1 MKRSEDSDYND
12 YQSDGRFEND
22 PQFPTYSNWQPAD
35 DLGSFR
41 INSPRRQEAPTPE
54 TDDDEDVDD
63 GAPEEI
69 SLGAGGET
77 GVAANHGG
85 KLKDSS
91 YISVKLPDDIMQHL
105 GRQYGLDNSKHV
117 QKQILGIPSDH
128 LESLNFEEESKNKKS
143 ESHTK
148 ATTTSTTISSTTH
161 ENKNKGFHNSYKNR
175 EQEYYS
181 KKDLLPKLT
190 KDKKDPKSV
199 EKAPEQNPVT
209 PGSRSLWSLW
219 SVAWQAHIYFSGTLF
234 ILLAIYCTVNVC
246 RLHTFSRLFS
256 RGYFLSLN
264 ICMIIIG
271 LFRGLF
277 LLFDPYNENQSLPTP
292 MAYMLLNIGYPCITS
307 AFAILF
313 LALLRVTQVELLSP
327 SVQTPKAL
335 AVFCCI
341 HIAISLCLDITVGL
355 MSRLQYIL
363 LLGQGIFIVWS
374 LLLSAGYFYI
384 YSTMKKVVSRQQCDI
399 NRSMYPKLMFDQNGS
414 GSYSMRL
421 PPSGSN
427 PLSRAV
433 NLTLG
438 VAVIGSLM
446 GGVQLYGMIGMH
458 GLLRSDPKDIP
469 DPWYGYQVALRV
481 FEVMI
486 CYLLAVVATTPLRSD
501 SGHSPRG
508 GGRGPCTSCSPLL
521 CCNGEGG
528 CDKCG
533 GGESPRHQLEVEDIY
548 TEICTNNPGTVR
560 VLNTVDSYGQ
570 PMIPLNTGT
579 QSTNNSSIAL
589 STSGH
594 QLTSTLM
601 RKKQPVAGRSSG
613 SHVSGESNATQD
625 TALYSN
631 LRSSSRPSSMLFNDA
646 GFVRFRLGNDPSL
659 AQAEMLRQSC
669 EELAMN
675 TGEVGSSETVVNPS
689 VPDNNAAHGSESTMK
704 GSRSFDNA
712 VLDKKQLSGD
722 SFRMS
727 PLERPQSNMSY
738 VKEISDG
745 RAIKSE
751 LCSPDRPDVELLPG
765 LPQRPASKLA
775 THSHPV
781 SSRMESESDT
791 GGEQYE
797 TPAGMVL
804 PGASKSLA
812 AQVRSVVGYSESDLS
827 SVDPLYGGRSIYGY
841 SRAPSRCSSI
851 SATQSFDMR
860 VYGRTGFGASGAA
873 TLGRPVDKSKL
884 DNKYYYYGSSKG
896 QKNSG
901 LKENQTLTPR
911 PLLPSQRNPRL
922 GPSPTPPTASK
933 QVQGQPPQAQANP
946 AQSLYDQIMGR
957 DQTSPKLPNFQRSR
971 SLGHHYQ
978 RGSEAG
984 LEAGGQQPS
993 HLPPRPPG
1001 PRTPTSVARKVFES
1015 VTKRRNKDKHLK
1027 HVRPQFEPKMGYMT
1041 SPGPG
1046 QLFQTPDGRIVTAPP
1061 GPLIQLEDGRLVPA
1075 PGPLVQLEDGRVV
1088 ALAQPPMAQRGQ
1100 VRSGIPDRDQMLYGT
1115 REEILT
1121 RRDAYNQAHGKFNTS
1136 VYWNRTYILYFLQ
1149 PWGYLETN

>member
-1 MKRSEDSDYND
+1 MLVRRARAPEPDYEPD
-12 YQSDGRFEND
+12 YQADGRFEND

-35 DLGSFR
+35 DLGTFR
-41 INSPRRQEAPTPE
+41 INSPRRKDAEQQQGGRQTPE
-54 TDDDEDVDD
+54 EVSLGGG
-63 GAPEEI
+63 GAPAPPEPPPPR
-69 SLGAGGET
+69 AK
-77 GVAANHGG
+77 N
-85 KLKDSS
+85 KDGS
-91 YISVKLPDDIMQHL
+91 YISVKLPDDIMKHL
-105 GRQYGLDNSKHV
+105 GRQYGLDKNQHV

-128 LESLNFEEESKNKKS
+128 LESLDFDESQQ
-143 ESHTK
+143 
-148 ATTTSTTISSTTH
+148 TTTSESSTPA
-161 ENKNKGFHNSYKNR
+161 NNFHDSYKNR
-175 EQEYYS
+175 EQEYYN

-190 KDKKDPKSV
+190 KDTSDTQPDKV
-199 EKAPEQNPVT
+199 PEQNPVPE
-209 PGSRSLWSLW
+209 PGSRSLW
-219 SVAWQAHIYFSGTLF
+219 SVAWQAHIYFAGTLF
-234 ILLAIYCTVNVC
+234 ILLAIYCTVNVA

-271 LFRGLF
+271 LARGLF
-277 LLFDPYNENQSLPTP
+277 LLFDPYNEADSLPSP
-292 MAYMLLNIGYPCITS
+292 LAYMLLNLGYPCVTS

-341 HIAISLCLDITVGL
+341 HLAISLALDITVGL
-355 MSRLQYIL
+355 MTKLQYIL

-384 YSTMKKVVSRQQCDI
+384 YSTMKKVVSRQQCDV

-414 GSYSMRL
+414 GAYSMRL
-421 PPSGSN
+421 PPASSN

-458 GLLRSDPKDIP
+458 GLLRRDPRDIP
-469 DPWYGYQVALRV
+469 VPWYGYQVALRV
-481 FEVMI
+481 LEVMI

-501 SGHSPRG
+501 SGHSPRS
-508 GGRGPCTSCSPLL
+508 GRGPCTSCSPLL
-521 CCNGEGG
+521 CCNGEGP
-528 CDKCG
+528 CERCG
-533 GGESPRHQLEVEDIY
+533 AGDSPSHLEEEIY
-548 TEICTNNPGTVR
+548 TEICNAVPGTVR
-560 VLNTVDSYGQ
+560 VLNTVESYNQ
-570 PMIPLNTGT
+570 AMVPLGGTAGTTGT

-589 STSGH
+589 SASGQ

-601 RKKQPVAGRSSG
+601 RKAGPGPVRSSG
-613 SHVSGESNATQD
+613 SHVSGESSCATQD
-625 TALYSN
+625 TALYTN
-631 LRSSSRPSSMLFNDA
+631 LRQAAQDRPGSRPSSMLFNDA
-646 GFVRFRLGNDPSL
+646 GFVRFRIGNDQAL
-659 AQAEMLRQSC
+659 AQAENGRQSC
-669 EELAMN
+669 QDLAMIEA
-675 TGEVGSSETVVNPS
+675 GSEAAGSSAL
-689 VPDNNAAHGSESTMK
+689 DNTENTMR

-727 PLERPQSNMSY
+727 PLERPQSNMSH
-738 VKEISDG
+738 VKEAADA

-781 SSRMESESDT
+781 TGRLESDTDT
-791 GGEQYE
+791 GGETYE
-797 TPAGMVL
+797 MPAGLVL
-804 PGASKSLA
+804 PGVSRSLA
-812 AQVRSVVGYSESDLS
+812 QQVRSVVGYSESDLS
-827 SVDPLYGGRSIYGY
+827 SVDPLYGPGRSIYGY

-860 VYGRTGFGASGAA
+860 VYGRTGFPGASGAA
-873 TLGRPVDKSKL
+873 TLGRPVDKTKL

-911 PLLPSQRNPRL
+911 PLLPSQRHPRS
-922 GPSPTPPTASK
+922 GPSPTPPTATK
-933 QVQGQPPQAQANP
+933 QVQGVTGAGAAATP

-957 DQTSPKLPNFQRSR
+957 DQSAAAASPKLPNFQRSR

-978 RGSEAG
+978 RGDQPGPEAVP
-984 LEAGGQQPS
+984 GQPA

-1015 VTKRRNKDKHLK
+1015 VTKRRSKDKHLK
-1027 HVRPQFEPKMGYMT
+1027 HRAQEPSVGYM
-1041 SPGPG
+1041 PGPG
-1046 QLFQTPDGRIVTAPP
+1046 PLLQTPDGRLVQAP

-1075 PGPLVQLEDGRVV
+1075 PGPLVQLEDGRIV
-1088 ALAQPPMAQRGQ
+1088 ALAGPPQPPAQGGLMQTPDGRLVMANPRARQ
-1100 VRSGIPDRDQMLYGT
+1100 VAHDREMMLYGT
-1115 REEILT
+1115 REEFS
-1121 RRDAYNQAHGKFNTS
+1121 RREAYNQAHG
-1136 VYWNRTYILYFLQ
+1136 RTCQL
-1149 PWGYLETN
+1149 